1 MTNLSVICLLFHN
14 FLYNI
19 LIKAAN
25 LQKGEHMHSDLFF
38 VLGIVLLTN
47 IYTMVFGIALI
58 GFATY
63 MRVTKTKKHDAIT
76 Y

>member
-1 MTNLSVICLLFHN
+1 
-14 FLYNI
+14 
-19 LIKAAN
+19 
-25 LQKGEHMHSDLFF
+25 MHSDLFF

-63 MRVTKTKKHDAIT
+63 MRVTKTKKHDDIT